1 MDGIACSAY
10 TTDHDDFNTAGGLSP
25 AILPNDPH
33 RVAALMAYDILDS
46 EPEQGIVMGLMTEFD
61 DIVALATAICGTP
74 IAVVTFVACTC
85 GAILHWPV
93 RRGLCGYNVLWR

>member
-1 MDGIACSAY
+1 VDGIACSAY

-46 EPEQGIVMGLMTEFD
+46 EPEQGIVMGL
-61 DIVALATAICGTP
+61 ILQSAYNLINLW
-74 IAVVTFVACTC
+74 CTIKDLGC
-85 GAILHWPV
+85 CDFL
-93 RRGLCGYNVLWR
+93 